1 MEACCACILQ
11 AHYHDEATYPLGLW
25 VFSEGSRTGMEWFF
39 KMMGASNSLT
49 RLYAEDDMEIE
60 DTRQWNEQ

>member
-1 MEACCACILQ
+1 M
-11 AHYHDEATYPLGLW
+11 G
-25 VFSEGSRTGMEWFF
+25 FFREGSRTGMEWFF

-49 RLYAEDDMEIE
+49 RLYAEDDMEIK